1 MKSEE
6 LKDVYKTLDELKLK
20 VQLLESELQELKDGS
35 FGTGIYLDGCS
46 EATKD
51 YISQTKAGE

>member
-1 MKSEE
+1 MKNEE
-6 LKDVYKTLDELKLK
+6 LKDVYKSLDELKLK
-20 VQLLESELQELKDGS
+20 VQILETQLQELKEGS

-51 YISQTKAGE
+51 YISQKKVGD

>member
-20 VQLLESELQELKDGS
+20 VQLLESELKELKDGS

-51 YISQTKAGE
+51 YISQIKAGE

>member
-6 LKDVYKTLDELKLK
+6 LKDVYKALDELKLK

-51 YISQTKAGE
+51 YISQTKVGE

>member
-6 LKDVYKTLDELKLK
+6 LKDVYKALDELKLK

-51 YISQTKAGE
+51 YINQTKVGE